1 MHIGFFVGVWGAG
14 FFETEGPKMD
24 LTLTYLDPAALDEGF
39 QESRNQIAHKR
50 EETNQ
55 RRIKHEQRRRK
66 YVRLLDASQ
75 VTHSRS
81 FFEEEVVGRVL
92 TKANCENEEIGLKKE
107 VMAFKDIIAL
117 NRRNRNKRME
127 ELVANQSM
135 HDLAWENVEAKREV
149 QWTTFLDTNS
159 QFRRRE
165 VTNNALKY
173 AGQKDVSVTIK
184 EFIGKLCDA
193 VDWVLTYREMTGI
206 ADHRSTSD
214 AYSTAS
220 PTSTVIPDLLW
231 QDIKHAV
238 VYDGPFPK
246 ALPPVVPVLPSTLL
260 VPFNVSDRPLFA
272 NTPWLTDQVFSAAY
286 VLDTTHGNATG
297 ATDASEAMGA
307 IAEGSEH
314 DTDPTSRPLTA
325 NPSRADASATAI
337 ANATATTTVPK
348 PTTCSSYLAADEWQ
362 ALVARNIDEC
372 TANATASSGDAHD
385 GATSSAPAE
394 STEAAAAAAAS
405 HLPSDRDAHVTP
417 AWLHRTDPS
426 HYLSEAIIAVR
437 SAEKPLPPEPE
448 PVIDTR
454 HISMRVALFGASLAL
469 RHRMKDALVRLI
481 PRLTVISVEVILAS
495 IVAQE
500 CTFSLPPTLALC
512 ITCDRGDSP

>member
-1 MHIGFFVGVWGAG
+1 
-14 FFETEGPKMD
+14 MD

-50 EETNQ
+50 EENNQ

-220 PTSTVIPDLLW
+220 STSTVIPDLLW

-246 ALPPVVPVLPSTLL
+246 ALPHVVPVLPSTLL

-272 NTPWLTDQVFSAAY
+272 NTPWLTEEVFSASY
-286 VLDTTHGNATG
+286 VLDTTNGNSTAATEAG
-297 ATDASEAMGA
+297 EAMGV

-314 DTDPTSRPLTA
+314 DTDRPSRPLTA
-325 NPSRADASATAI
+325 NSSRADASATAVT
-337 ANATATTTVPK
+337 NATTSVPK

-362 ALVARNIDEC
+362 ALIARNIDEC
-372 TANATASSGDAHD
+372 TANAKTTTD
-385 GATSSAPAE
+385 GAASVTAE
-394 STEAAAAAAAS
+394 SADAVAAAATS

-417 AWLHRTDPS
+417 AWLHQTDPS

-437 SAEKPLPPEPE
+437 CAEKPLPPEPE

-469 RHRMKDALVRLI
+469 RHRMKDALVRWI

-500 CTFSLPPTLALC
+500 CMFSLPLLYCVYLTPW
-512 ITCDRGDSP
+512 